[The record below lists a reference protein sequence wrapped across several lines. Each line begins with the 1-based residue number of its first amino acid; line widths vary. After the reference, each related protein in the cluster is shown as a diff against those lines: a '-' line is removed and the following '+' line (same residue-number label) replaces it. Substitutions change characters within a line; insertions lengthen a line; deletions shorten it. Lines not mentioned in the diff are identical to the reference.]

1 MTNRL
6 KPIGRAS
13 DEQASGSPRAGFF
26 WLIALGVVAT
36 SGLTITAMVY
46 ALSGR
51 DPLSFGWLA
60 TFVGVA
66 MCLVVAIAP
75 AFVKQQ
81 PPASAGSAPA
91 SSRRTA
97 FVSLSS
103 MWLALYVLAISN
115 VHWLLGI
122 NAWPFWAGVAAA
134 AVATLSVGGLVYALL
149 RYLAR
154 DTDEYQRVLLMRAAL
169 VAAGLTFFALT
180 AWGLAELYV
189 GAPHLPMALTLVP
202 FFLFFGIANWWVR
215 GRT

>member
-1 MTNRL
+1 MRNRSNSFGHSSN
-6 KPIGRAS
+6 PQAHSRAVILYWVV
-13 DEQASGSPRAGFF
+13 GLG
-26 WLIALGVVAT
+26 IAAT
-36 SGLTITAMVY
+36 AALTAMSMVD

-51 DPLSFGWLA
+51 DARSMGLLA
-60 TFVGVA
+60 MLFGVA
-66 MCLVVAIAP
+66 VSLAAAIAP
-75 AFVKQQ
+75 AFVKRQ
-81 PPASAGSAPA
+81 PSVSASPAPTGA
-91 SSRRTA
+91 RRTA

-103 MWLALYVLAISN
+103 LWLSLYVLAISN

-122 NAWPFWAGVAAA
+122 DAWPFWTGVAAA
-134 AVATLSVGGLVYALL
+134 AVATLSVGGLAYALL

-180 AWGLAELYV
+180 VWGLAELYV

-202 FFLFFGIANWWVR
+202 FFLFFAITNWWVR